1 MPRYFLH
8 LQYSDLEDG
17 LAHDEEGNDLE
28 DASVLRQ
35 QVVSTARD
43 QMRGARLHSI
53 PDWLQCSFEVTD
65 ESGTVV
71 LTLPFSE
78 IVP

>member
-53 PDWLQCSFEVTD
+53 PD
-65 ESGTVV
+65 
-71 LTLPFSE
+71 
-78 IVP
+78 

>member
-8 LQYSDLEDG
+8 LRYSDLEDG
-17 LAHDEEGNDLE
+17 LAHDEEGDELP
-28 DASVLRQ
+28 DAGALRQ
-35 QVVSTARD
+35 HVVDTARD
-43 QMRGARLHSI
+43 LMVGARLHSI

-65 ESGTVV
+65 EAGTVV

-78 IVP
+78 AVP